1 MRIVRDLL
9 SGMVVREARSGVS
22 TPRISLIKFR
32 CISLLLLAA
41 MLFLGLGDNANATI
55 YYDTAPEANAGCQTN
70 GAAAKVHHTMVKQG
84 YYCEH
89 GLGQLQGP
97 DGRGFYTCMV
107 YGHYVGQSSN
117 KFSMNCGLYDN
128 TVESS
133 HWYAAP
139 CASGQ
144 SWDEQT
150 RQCGEPNADKNL
162 GAPPC
167 EDGCFSGSVNAGN
180 GNRFEAAFD
189 YVGSGSLPLGV
200 AWTYN
205 SAEATNP
212 VGPSLRIFGKKR
224 VAHGIQSIHR
234 VTATDSIEVAYFTH
248 ADGKVSGFRRKGQNW
263 IGFAGTK
270 LKLAAS
276 YAASGDVSGWTLNDG
291 DGKTYK
297 FSAEGRLDEVTNR
310 QGGRNVLHYDASG
323 RVEKVVDQAGRE
335 LAYAYN
341 ANGWVDTIDLP
352 GGGQLKYDYDASGYL
367 VRTEYPDGSS
377 RVFAY
382 SEAGLVALGAA
393 EGLLTGVVDEN
404 GGRYSTT
411 TYDSSKALAV
421 QLAVGVGGI
430 SAIYQPTSNQ
440 AYNAQAN
447 ADLPLGASRTIAFKA
462 VNGLVLPISST
473 TTCSGCVGQNVAYTY
488 DRHGFMDVV
497 TSNGTMTDYDFNAR
511 GFETRRVVAANVVT
525 EKHTIQT
532 DWVDALDV
540 PSERRTYN
548 AANALMSRT
557 NWAYNARGQALTMTR
572 TEPLSATTRVTTS
585 TYCEQVDVA
594 AGMCPLVG
602 LLTSVDGPRTDA
614 SDSTSYTYFPAEEA
628 SCAVSTTTCAYR
640 KGDLWKVTNAKGQVV
655 EYVKYD
661 GAGRP
666 LSVKDPNGV
675 ITDYEYHPRGW
686 LTASKVRG
694 PDNTVETDDA
704 ITRVAYWPTGLVKQ
718 VTQPGGAFTLYT
730 YDAAHRLTDISD
742 NAGNTIHYVL
752 DNAGNRLAEET
763 KDAGGAL
770 KRTLSRIYNQLGQL
784 ATQADSQANPTDF
797 SYDANGNANTVTDAL
812 GRVTDHD
819 HDPLNRL
826 ARTLQDVGGIAAET
840 KFQYDALDNL
850 TKVTDPKG
858 LNTSYTYNGLGDLT
872 QLQSPDTGTTT
883 YTYDSAGN
891 RASQTD
897 ARGVTTTYAYDALNR
912 LTAVNYPDTALNV
925 SYTYDSAPTVCEA
938 GETFG
943 VGRLSGMDDASG
955 STRYC
960 YNRFGHLVRKVQT
973 TNGVSFVVRYA
984 YTLAGNLQAM
994 VYPDGTTVDYGRN
1007 AQGQVTEVGV
1017 TRSGQPRQVLLHQAS
1032 YHPFGPVAGW
1042 TYGNGRSLSRT
1053 LDQDYR
1059 PLTIEDPN
1067 TGGLSLGFGYDAV
1080 GNLTTLGTAQG
1091 MATPAIRFG
1100 YDALGRLTRTEDG
1113 PTQAAIDVYAY
1124 DATGNRTAHTTAAGT
1139 AAYTY
1144 PTTSHR
1150 LTDVAGVPR
1159 TYDAVGNT
1167 TAIDANRGFAYNDAN
1182 RMSLVQQSGV
1192 TTRQYAYNGRGE
1204 QVRRY
1209 LGATNTYT
1217 VYDEAGH
1224 WLGDYDD
1231 SGAPVQQALWMD
1243 DLPVGLLANGNQL
1256 HYLQPDHLGSP
1267 RVVIEAARN
1276 VPVWTWDLKGEAFGS
1291 TAPQQDPDGDGI
1303 PFVLDM
1309 RFPGQRYDA
1318 ASALNYNYFR
1328 SYEAGV
1334 GRYTQSDPMGL
1345 NGGLA
1350 TYAYVDST
1358 PLVSWDFFGLAPY
1371 FTDGPPSGRNVMGWV
1386 SCHKGSV
1393 NPVTS
1398 NHVIERLYGK
1408 CSAPITECVLAHE
1421 RSHVVYL
1428 AKTSPS
1434 TCQER
1439 FWEPAYWRVR
1449 HLRDSSSTAATE
1461 LSAHAVELRC
1471 LTEKLKQYPC
1481 DEACKET
1488 ILRAIRDRSQN
1499 IVNILYGHYGRGR

>member
-1 MRIVRDLL
+1 MC
-9 SGMVVREARSGVS
+9 
-22 TPRISLIKFR
+22 F
-32 CISLLLLAA
+32 
-41 MLFLGLGDNANATI
+41 GDPI
-55 YYDTAPEANAGCQTN
+55 TA
-70 GAAAKVHHTMVKQG
+70 
-84 YYCEH
+84 
-89 GLGQLQGP
+89 
-97 DGRGFYTCMV
+97 
-107 YGHYVGQSSN
+107 S
-117 KFSMNCGLYDN
+117 
-128 TVESS
+128 
-133 HWYAAP
+133 
-139 CASGQ
+139 
-144 SWDEQT
+144 
-150 RQCGEPNADKNL
+150 
-162 GAPPC
+162 
-167 EDGCFSGSVNAGN
+167 N
-180 GNRFEAAFD
+180 GNKYETRVEYPGQADGTLRFK
-189 YVGSGSLPLGV
+189 
-200 AWTYN
+200 WTYN
-205 SAEATNP
+205 SKG
-212 VGPSLRIFGKKR
+212 VPSFIHSDWSALGRNR
-224 VAHGIQSIHR
+224 VFSYSQMLALISYEGSSQAS
-234 VTATDSIEVAYFTH
+234 VTRE
-248 ADGKVSGFRRKGQNW
+248 DGKVSSF
-263 IGFAGTK
+263 IA
-270 LKLAAS
+270 
-276 YAASGDVSGWTLNDG
+276 
-291 DGKTYK
+291 
-297 FSAEGRLDEVTNR
+297 
-310 QGGRNVLHYDASG
+310 
-323 RVEKVVDQAGRE
+323 DQAGGWIPAAGIKERLRDVVLGGVLVGRDLDDGKGNIE
-335 LAYAYN
+335 HFNLAGKLTAITRRSGSTESVAYDSSGRISSVSDS
-341 ANGWVDTIDLP
+341 AGRRLSFTYLSRTQIGSMRLPDGGIITFGYTRNGDLNRVVYP
-352 GGGQLKYDYDASGYL
+352 GGSEIGYL
-367 VRTEYPDGSS
+367 YDEGNLNSGTTVR
-377 RVFAY
+377 
-382 SEAGLVALGAA
+382 
-393 EGLLTGVVDEN
+393 GLLTGVIDEE
-404 GGRYSTT
+404 GGRISTT
-411 TYDSSKALAV
+411 SYDVSGRATGTFLGGGVDAYAAAYTAAANGSYFSTASIALPTGGAREVSIGLVNRNARTASIKETCVGCSPKTRAMSYDGNGHLDVVNDNGQVIDNDFDIRGNLTRKVETSGDGLSPLRTLEQDWDATKNVRIASRLRDSS
-421 QLAVGVGGI
+421 
-430 SAIYQPTSNQ
+430 
-440 AYNAQAN
+440 
-447 ADLPLGASRTIAFKA
+447 GAMVA
-462 VNGLVLPISST
+462 ST
-473 TTCSGCVGQNVAYTY
+473 METY
-488 DRHGFMDVV
+488 G
-497 TSNGTMTDYDFNAR
+497 
-511 GFETRRVVAANVVT
+511 
-525 EKHTIQT
+525 
-532 DWVDALDV
+532 
-540 PSERRTYN
+540 P
-548 AANALMSRT
+548 
-557 NWAYNARGQALTMTR
+557 RGQHLSITKENPATGAGR
-572 TEPLSATTRVTTS
+572 TTAFI
-585 TYCEQVDVA
+585 YCEEADVLG
-594 AGMCPLVG
+594 GMCPRVG
-602 LLTSVDGPRTDA
+602 LIVSIDGYRTDVN
-614 SDSTSYTYFPAEEA
+614 DVSTFTYRQNDDA
-628 SCAVSTTTCAYR
+628 SCAASPGTCLYR

-655 EYVKYD
+655 ETLKYD

-694 PDNTVETDDA
+694 PDNAVETDDA
-704 ITRVAYWPTGLVKQ
+704 ITRVAYWPTGLVQ
-718 VTQPGGAFTLYT
+718 RVTQPDGAFTLYT

-784 ATQADSQANPTDF
+784 ATQADAQANPTDF
-797 SYDANGNANTVTDAL
+797 TYDANGNANTVTDAL

-858 LNTSYTYNGLGDLT
+858 LDTSYTYNGLGDLT

-897 ARGVTTTYAYDALNR
+897 ARGVTTTYAHDVLNR

-973 TNGVSFVVRYA
+973 TNGVNFVVRYT

-1017 TRSGQPRQVLLHQAS
+1017 TRSGQPRQVLLHQAT

-1042 TYGNGRSLSRT
+1042 TYGNGRTLSRT

-1091 MATPAIRFG
+1091 VANPAIRFG

-1139 AAYTY
+1139 SAYTY
-1144 PTTSHR
+1144 PTTNHR

-1167 TAIDANRGFAYNDAN
+1167 TAIGGTRGFAYNDAN
-1182 RMSLVQQSGV
+1182 RMSGVQQSGM

-1231 SGAPVQQALWMD
+1231 SGAPLQQALWMD
-1243 DLPVGLLANGNQL
+1243 DLPVGLLANGNQV

-1309 RFPGQRYDA
+1309 RFPGQRYDV
-1318 ASALNYNYFR
+1318 ASNLYYNYFR
-1328 SYEAGV
+1328 DYEPGS
-1334 GRYTQSDPMGL
+1334 GRYIQSDSIGL
-1345 NGGLA
+1345 SGGISTFAYTGRSPLLFVDPQGLQACRTTYGVFFNVISCEPVGMASTGAAAGSNRGLYNPAEQSIMAKYCKGDDKCEELKLNVNKFIDIAEGQIDRMRRDRFIHNLYELA
-1350 TYAYVDST
+1350 
-1358 PLVSWDFFGLAPY
+1358 
-1371 FTDGPPSGRNVMGWV
+1371 R
-1386 SCHKGSV
+1386 
-1393 NPVTS
+1393 
-1398 NHVIERLYGK
+1398 
-1408 CSAPITECVLAHE
+1408 HE
-1421 RSHVVYL
+1421 
-1428 AKTSPS
+1428 PN
-1434 TCQER
+1434 
-1439 FWEPAYWRVR
+1439 F
-1449 HLRDSSSTAATE
+1449 AATGTHTTWEGHQSTTRE
-1461 LSAHAVELRC
+1461 LLELIRNMIN
-1471 LTEKLKQYPC
+1471 LGHKLGCNMGAEY
-1481 DEACKET
+1481 
-1488 ILRAIRDRSQN
+1488 DRYVALQLPG
-1499 IVNILYGHYGRGR
+1499 IPDP